1 MSPNQSLA
9 PTCQEVEDVDI
20 GVYTRP
26 EVLAHKLEARHER
39 NTEQA
44 WNLSRLP
51 LRISTDGRHRL
62 FVATEGF
69 WRGYFVLAK
78 DILLTPD
85 MRACTLLFDTRTWRR
100 IPPIPRPHFRGFTYG
115 VPQLD
120 ATGAVLSSIPPAT
133 RPRAHPSLEN
143 GDHRH

>member
-1 MSPNQSLA
+1 MNNWQVSPNQSLA
-9 PTCQEVEDVDI
+9 QTCQGGDDVDL

-44 WNLSRLP
+44 WNLSRVP

-62 FVATEGF
+62 FVATEGY

-78 DILLTPD
+78 DILLTKD
-85 MRACTLLFDTRTWRR
+85 AMACTLLFDTRTWTP
-100 IPPIPRPHFRGFTYG
+100 IPPTPRTHFRGFTYD
-115 VPQLD
+115 VPRLD
-120 ATGAVLSSIPPAT
+120 ADGAVVSAPAAT
-133 RPRAHPSLEN
+133 
-143 GDHRH
+143 